1 MVKVSLSSKTMF
13 KVNDHSFSIYAEL
26 HDISIFNY
34 SGLATKCEYLQ
45 RKAENGF
52 IGSFVPECD
61 EKGRFLTVQCWK
73 TVGQCW
79 CVDNEGR
86 ELEGTRVEGSTPNC
100 QAGI

>member
-1 MVKVSLSSKTMF
+1 MF

-26 HDISIFNY
+26 HDISIFNC